1 MGSFMSLLKKS
12 SHLLEE
18 YALCDHC
25 LGRQFALLGHGLT
38 NEERG
43 RAIKQLL
50 MLESCKLILSGK
62 EKAKNTLRLIATNG
76 FSKVAAETLKE
87 IGVEVKEEEKKCYL
101 CQGVFDVL
109 DDLARDVAKKISEF
123 EFESFLIGVKAREDI
138 ENRED
143 ELRAKSDI
151 KWGESIR
158 CELSREIGKRVS
170 QITDRRVNY
179 DRPDIL
185 VLLDPFANIIRL
197 HVNSSFIAG
206 RYRKLV
212 RGIPQTKWIC
222 GKCRGQGCSSCNWTG
237 KMYQES
243 VEELIAK
250 PILEMTGG
258 VSTKFHGAGRE
269 DIDARVLGS
278 GRPFVI
284 EVKSPKK
291 RQIDLKEL
299 GKKINRYARRKVEV
313 SDLVFSSK
321 DFVKKIKDEGQA
333 QKLYNV
339 TVEFERDISDEE
351 LEKLEKE
358 LSGQV
363 IRQLTPLR
371 VLHRRSEM
379 MREKRIYEARVQRKR
394 QNRIEIL
401 IRSQGGLYVKE
412 LVTGDQE
419 RTSPNISQIVGAQAK
434 TVELDVLGVM
444 LKGDRVG

>member
-1 MGSFMSLLKKS
+1 MGSFMGLLKKS
-12 SHLLEE
+12 AHLLEE

-43 RAIKQLL
+43 KAIKQLL
-50 MLESCKLILSGK
+50 MLESCKSILNGK
-62 EKAKNTLRLIATNG
+62 EKAKNTLRLIAING

-109 DDLARDVAKKISEF
+109 DDLARDVTKKLSEF

-151 KWGESIR
+151 KWGENIR

-170 QITDRRVNY
+170 QITDRHVNY

-222 GKCRGQGCSSCNWTG
+222 RKCRGQGCSSCNWTG

-250 PILEMTGG
+250 PLLEMTGG

-291 RQIDLKEL
+291 RLIDLREL
-299 GKKINRYARRKVEV
+299 GKKINQYAQRKVEV

-321 DFVKKIKDEGQA
+321 DFVKKIKNEGQA

-419 RTSPNISQIVGAQAK
+419 RTTPNISQIVGAQAK

-444 LKGDRVG
+444 LKGERVG

>member
-1 MGSFMSLLKKS
+1 MSILEKAR
-12 SHLLEE
+12 HLLEE

-25 LGRQFALLGHGLT
+25 LGRQFALLGHGFS
-38 NEERG
+38 NDERG
-43 RAIKQLL
+43 KAIKQLL
-50 MLESCKLILSGK
+50 VLESCELALDGK
-62 EKAKNTLRLIATNG
+62 EDARNTLRLIATNG
-76 FSKVAAETLKE
+76 FSKMATETLKE
-87 IGVEVKEEEKKCYL
+87 MGVEVKEEERECYL
-101 CQGVFDVL
+101 CQGVFNAL
-109 DDLARDVAKKISEF
+109 DDLTRDVIEKLSEF
-123 EFESFLIGVKAREDI
+123 EFESLLIGVKAREDI

-143 ELRAKSDI
+143 ELRAKLNI

-170 QITDRRVNY
+170 QITNRRVNY
-179 DRPDIL
+179 ERPDIL
-185 VLLDPFANIIRL
+185 VLMDPFANIVRL
-197 HVNSSFIAG
+197 QVNALFIAG

-222 GKCRGQGCSSCNWTG
+222 RKCRGRGCASCNWTG
-237 KMYQES
+237 KMYQVS
-243 VEELIAK
+243 VEELIAE
-250 PILEMTGG
+250 PLLEMTGG

-291 RQIDLKEL
+291 RLIDLREVEM
-299 GKKINRYARRKVEV
+299 KINQHARRKVEV
-313 SDLVFSSK
+313 SNLQFSSK
-321 DFVKKIKDEGQA
+321 NFVKKIKAEGQA
-333 QKLYNV
+333 EKLYKM

-351 LEKLEKE
+351 LTKLEKE

-371 VLHRRSEM
+371 VSHRRSEKV
-379 MREKRIYEARVQRKR
+379 REKHIYEARVQRKR

-419 RTSPNISQIVGAQAK
+419 RTTPNISQIVGTPAK
-434 TVELDVLGVM
+434 CVELDVLDVNIEGC
-444 LKGDRVG
+444 

>member
-1 MGSFMSLLKKS
+1 M
-12 SHLLEE
+12 
-18 YALCDHC
+18 
-25 LGRQFALLGHGLT
+25 
-38 NEERG
+38 
-43 RAIKQLL
+43 
-50 MLESCKLILSGK
+50 
-62 EKAKNTLRLIATNG
+62 AT
-76 FSKVAAETLKE
+76 ETLKE
-87 IGVEVKEEEKKCYL
+87 MGVEVKEEERKCYL
-101 CQGVFDVL
+101 CQGGFNAL
-109 DDLARDVAKKISEF
+109 DDLARDVTEKLSEF
-123 EFESFLIGVKAREDI
+123 EFESFLIGVKAREVI

-143 ELRAKSDI
+143 ELRAKFNI

-170 QITDRRVNY
+170 QITNRRVNY
-179 DRPDIL
+179 ERPDIL
-185 VLLDPFANIIRL
+185 VLMDPFANIVRL
-197 HVNSSFIAG
+197 QVNSLFVAG

-222 GKCRGQGCSSCNWTG
+222 RKCRGQGCPSCNGTG

-243 VEELIAK
+243 VEELTAE
-250 PILEMTGG
+250 PLLEMTGG

-291 RQIDLKEL
+291 RLIDLREAEM
-299 GKKINRYARRKVEV
+299 KINQHARRKVEV
-313 SDLVFSSK
+313 SNLRFSSK
-321 DFVKKIKDEGQA
+321 NFVIKIKAEGQA
-333 QKLYNV
+333 EKLYKM
-339 TVEFERDISDEE
+339 TVEFERDISDDE
-351 LEKLEKE
+351 LTKLEKE

-371 VLHRRSEM
+371 VSHRRSEKI
-379 MREKRIYEARVQRKR
+379 REKRIYEARVQRKR

-419 RTSPNISQIVGAQAK
+419 RTTPNISQIVGTPAK
-434 TVELDVLGVM
+434 CVELDVLDVNIEGC
-444 LKGDRVG
+444 